1 MSTDVR
7 SVEQRSV
14 DEREI
19 VAAVDETDGMA
30 RFVVADIVR
39 DDAWL
44 SAPERDACSL
54 DEWR

>member
-7 SVEQRSV
+7 SVDGRSV

-19 VAAVDETDGMA
+19 VATVDEVDGVA
-30 RFVVADIVR
+30 RFVVADIAR
-39 DDAWL
+39 DEAWA
-44 SAPERDACSL
+44 SISEADACSL

>member
-14 DEREI
+14 DEREV
-19 VAAVDETDGMA
+19 VATVDGAGDRA

-39 DDAWL
+39 DDAWV
-44 SAPERDACSL
+44 SAPESDACSL
-54 DEWR
+54 DEWC